1 MTGQPKSAQL
11 QALYQD
17 KRMDPAHRQRIDAAI
32 HMQGRGWI
40 TGRVGGR
47 PWTLSRT
54 NRVLSCLA
62 ALTLLLLL
70 SPR

>member
-47 PWTLSRT
+47 PGPCHAPTACCRAW
-54 NRVLSCLA
+54 
-62 ALTLLLLL
+62 
-70 SPR
+70 PR